1 MTHSP
6 SRRVLNL
13 LLIAA
18 LPQEAGALR
27 SRTGAWHRLR
37 AAPCNSW
44 RRESE
49 GRNLFLIQAG
59 MGNHRLAEVFDW
71 AVSRRRI
78 DLMISFGFGGGLTPT
93 LQVGDVCLCDRFC
106 RWDGG
111 SRSIEPGGF
120 TTPLGFWTES
130 LGDRLSWTHCI
141 DVTTAGL
148 APKREL
154 ARGLTPLILRSQ
166 ALVDMESFT
175 LARLAREASIPFL
188 TLRSISDTLDQEIDF
203 DLSLISDDQ
212 GSLETRRIALAVLH
226 RPGLAL
232 TMAGL
237 WHHSRRA
244 AATLGLSLIH
254 I

>member
-1 MTHSP
+1 
-6 SRRVLNL
+6 
-13 LLIAA
+13 
-18 LPQEAGALR
+18 
-27 SRTGAWHRLR
+27 
-37 AAPCNSW
+37 
-44 RRESE
+44 
-49 GRNLFLIQAG
+49 

-244 AATLGLSLIH
+244 AATLGRAVASLVDLPYRELQAITENGPAKEWDVPADMGREADFEGDGLRQAPEDQAPSEGSGAGG
-254 I
+254 